1 MRARSRLWFSGA
13 AWMAPVAVGLGVLLL
28 SANELSGAPSAV
40 TAGVHG
46 AWPVIVVAPVVATG
60 AAITGGTLRRAQW
73 HVRPTSR
80 STASL
85 LAETL
90 WPHVGA
96 GVLAL
101 VVTTVIALVDLP
113 YGDFPDLRPLAA
125 ASVVVVA
132 FAVLGFALGQRVWM
146 PLALVAASGGTFYLL
161 AFRVTVEPLWLR
173 HLGGVEECCQV
184 YETLSNR
191 VPAASILAA
200 CALLVLGAVVVAFRP
215 QRTGSVLAGAGTAT
229 VLLAMGV
236 VLVSGMGS
244 SPATLRTGE
253 MTCRQGVVEYCVW
266 PEQGTR
272 LAQMMRVGDTV
283 LGSVSST
290 TGAPLP
296 TALTASRDLRAGE
309 NTFEVPDSDDDLDVA
324 REIGSAAAP
333 ALTNQCAL
341 RLDHVS
347 AGEDRSVLK
356 PEDASRMLDALW
368 IANAW
373 WQVGSLSAM
382 GWDETDALSEVL
394 GEDPEP
400 LAGLLGLRPPAQ
412 ADWISDV
419 GRAAASC
426 DISGAP
432 TVPREGGDR

>member
-1 MRARSRLWFSGA
+1 VRARSRLWFSGA

-40 TAGVHG
+40 TAGVQG

-60 AAITGGTLRRAQW
+60 AAITGGRLRRARW
-73 HVRPTSR
+73 HIRPTSR

-90 WPHVGA
+90 WPHVGV

-113 YGDFPDLRPLAA
+113 YAGLPDLRPLAA

-132 FAVLGFALGQRVWM
+132 FAVLGFALGLRVWM

-161 AFRVTVEPLWLR
+161 AFRVTVEPLWVR
-173 HLGGVEECCQV
+173 HLGGVDECCQV
-184 YETLSNR
+184 FETLSNR
-191 VPAASILAA
+191 VPGASVLTA
-200 CALLVLGAVVVAFRP
+200 CALLVLGAVAVARRP
-215 QRTGSVLAGAGTAT
+215 RRAGSVLVGAGLAT
-229 VLLAMGV
+229 VLLATGV
-236 VLVSGMGS
+236 SLVSGMGS

-266 PEQGTR
+266 PEQGAR
-272 LAQMMRVGDTV
+272 LAQMVRVGDSV
-283 LGSVSST
+283 LGSVSTT
-290 TGAPLP
+290 TGASLP
-296 TALTASRDLRAGE
+296 VALTASRDIRPSE
-309 NTFEVPDSDDDLDVA
+309 NTFEVPQSEDDLDVA

-333 ALTNQCAL
+333 ALTSQCAL

-347 AGEDRSVLK
+347 AAEDRSAGT

-368 IANAW
+368 IADAW
-373 WQVGSLSAM
+373 WQVGSLTAM
-382 GWDETDALSEVL
+382 GWDETDASRKIL
-394 GEDPEP
+394 GEDPAP
-400 LAGLLGLRPPAQ
+400 LAALLSLPPRAQ
-412 ADWISDV
+412 AAWISEV
-419 GRAAASC
+419 GRAAATC

-432 TVPREGGDR
+432 TPPHGGGVR